1 MMNIKDVKDLIDLI
15 AGTDVVEVEVERGGT
30 RVRVR
35 RDGGVTHVVAT
46 PAYPV
51 MAHAPAAPAPGAG
64 TGAAAGAAPAP
75 SAEEPAANE
84 ALVRAP
90 LVGRFY
96 RAPGPDAAPFVE
108 VGDRVRKG
116 QVLCIIEA
124 MKLMNQIESEFAGVV
139 RAVLVEEG
147 RPVEFGEPLFEIEKD

>member
-15 AGTDVVEVEVERGGT
+15 SGTDIVEVEVERGGA
-30 RVRVR
+30 RIKLR
-35 RDGGVTHVVAT
+35 RDGGGVHPPGHLPVPVVGAAALPPRVAAAPQPG
-46 PAYPV
+46 PA
-51 MAHAPAAPAPGAG
+51 AEAAPAENVAF
-64 TGAAAGAAPAP
+64 
-75 SAEEPAANE
+75 
-84 ALVRAP
+84 VRAP

-96 RAPGPDAAPFVE
+96 RAPAPDAAPFVE

-124 MKLMNQIESEFAGVV
+124 MKLMNQIETDHAGVV

-147 RPVEFGEPLFEIEKD
+147 RPVEFGEPLFEIDTSA